1 MSEAGYEISDP
12 ITLGGASGQYT
23 YRSPWN
29 TECEWAIIS
38 AVGLGTFGFTAP
50 VVTNHDVPQSAGPL
64 TLFSGSGILISA
76 VVTTAGTSNLLFTDG
91 AGNTLGEVLSSAA
104 VGSEISF
111 NNAFFNFAL
120 RANNSATTPEV
131 TVFFQENGSNASTA
145 SFVIGAKNSK
155 QPTLSATG
163 ADSFG
168 SILTSSPD
176 SNNGLPAYVG
186 ALTSNA
192 PFVTYSGDAYMPLP
206 APADIYLT
214 TNTPAQTEVLVTI
227 QFRRSLDH
235 VIPETPRARPS
246 THSQPLP
253 RKGSRTFIEGFA
265 ARSDLASEPYHHQPL
280 SAQETGETVGRFGK
294 LAPTN
299 IKHRGVAKN
308 GR

>member
-38 AVGLGTFGFTAP
+38 AVGLGTFGASNPAFI
-50 VVTNHDVPQSAGPL
+50 NHDVPQEVGPV
-64 TLFSGSGILISA
+64 TLFAGSGILFSA
-76 VVTTAGTSNLLFTDG
+76 VVTAAGTSSLTFQDG
-91 AGNTLGEVLSSAA
+91 ASNIIGEIPSSAV
-104 VGSEISF
+104 VGTQISF
-111 NNAFFNFAL
+111 NNAIFMFAL
-120 RANNSATTPEV
+120 RANTLVTTPEV
-131 TVFFQENGSNASTA
+131 TVSYQENGSSAAPAT
-145 SFVIGAKNSK
+145 FVIGSKNAK

-163 ADSFG
+163 VDSFG
-168 SILTSSPD
+168 STITSSPD
-176 SNNGLPAYVG
+176 SNNGLPSYVG
-186 ALTSNA
+186 VLTANT
-192 PFVTYSGDAYMPLP
+192 PFMTYSGDTYMPLP
-206 APADIYLT
+206 APADIYLST
-214 TNTPAQTEVLVTI
+214 STPAQTEVLVTI

-235 VIPETPRARPS
+235 IIPETPRARPS

-253 RKGSRTFIEGFA
+253 RKGSRTFVEGFA

-280 SAQETGETVGRFGK
+280 SAQETGETVGRFGR
-294 LAPTN
+294 LGPTN